1 MRTLINYY
9 IIIYYMGKQIS
20 IYLDEDIQKAVQ
32 EIADKEQRSFSSML
46 NILLKDVLKKER
58 KK

>member
-1 MRTLINYY
+1 
-9 IIIYYMGKQIS
+9 MGKQIS

>member
-1 MRTLINYY
+1 
-9 IIIYYMGKQIS
+9 MGKQIS
-20 IYLDEDIQKAVQ
+20 IYLDEDIQKVVQ
-32 EIADKEQRSFSSML
+32 EIANKEQRSFSSML